1 MRPAN
6 EALIVIDVQYDFC
19 PGGALAVEDGD
30 AVVEPINRMMQDYQ
44 VRVLTQDWHPAE
56 HSSFASQHAGK
67 APFDVTQMPYGDQ
80 ILWPDHCVQ
89 GSDGARLLLDLH
101 SDRADMILRKGF
113 RPDIDSYSAF
123 FENDHETPTGLDGY
137 LRTRGVDSVMI
148 VGLATD
154 FCVLY
159 SALDAAK
166 LGYDVQVDERACR
179 GINLNGSLEEARA
192 AMLSANVV
200 LEH

>member
-44 VRVLTQDWHPAE
+44 VRVLTQDWHPAK